1 MKNPASTKTLASHL
15 GCGMKS
21 AVKFL
26 RMLGVECKRKPGGI
40 LVYSKEDLG
49 KAFLR
54 FLASS
59 RKTKETS
66 KSSTAKAKSLT
77 GRKLSAPS
85 KSMSAKKKAPIKTA
99 TKGAMPPGVKQTT
112 VGHPVPLGQ
121 KPSPVQTESHVPMT
135 PPNPTLQL
143 RHPLIKIRRIVQ

>member
-1 MKNPASTKTLASHL
+1 MRNPASTKTLASHL

-26 RMLGVECKRKPGGI
+26 RMLGVECKRKPGGL
-40 LVYSKEDLG
+40 LVYSKEELG

-59 RKTKETS
+59 RRWSEAP
-66 KSSTAKAKSLT
+66 KSSTVKARGSTGGKLAVGPKSLPAK
-77 GRKLSAPS
+77 RKVPA
-85 KSMSAKKKAPIKTA
+85 KTA
-99 TKGAMPPGVKQTT
+99 AKGVKRLQTKK
-112 VGHPVPLGQ
+112 PAPEQPAALGQ
-121 KPSPVQTESHVPMT
+121 KTSPVQTESHVPL
-135 PPNPTLQL
+135 PPPSPALQL